1 MKSKNGFLN
10 LPTITTDYNYGT
22 IIRTCCNF
30 LDSFVESACGHAF
43 TCRQRYMFCVRRPFI
58 KKDTLVQ
65 VFSCEL
71 CGIVKNTFF
80 TEHIRATASGIS
92 LINTV
97 MLFLFEEDWEEKKF
111 VIWSAG
117 IFCTKKH
124 SIFSALNFYLSPPVI
139 KEKSFKLCVCM
150 CVCVGG

>member
-1 MKSKNGFLN
+1 MWSRFYVSTEIYVLR
-10 LPTITTDYNYGT
+10 PEA
-22 IIRTCCNF
+22 CN
-30 LDSFVESACGHAF
+30 
-43 TCRQRYMFCVRRPFI
+43 FI

-71 CGIVKNTFF
+71 SEIVKNTFF
-80 TEHIRATASGIS
+80 TEHIWATASAIS

-111 VIWSAG
+111 IIWSAE
-117 IFCTKKH
+117 IFCAKKH
-124 SIFSALNFYLSPPVI
+124 SIFGALNFYLSPPVI
-139 KEKSFKLCVCM
+139 KEKSFELCVCM